1 MSQADEGAAEGVQ
14 FALMA
19 GGDIPFE
26 GTRSVHV
33 VAAQD
38 APVLVVD
45 DVIGQGNAGGLT
57 DVIGFLQQRPEFF
70 LALGLGEGSADRC
83 PVICRQD
90 VVSAVKDEFT
100 PYFHGDIL
108 CDTAGQPGMVEDV
121 VDLLRRLGVV

>member
-1 MSQADEGAAEGVQ
+1 MGQADEGAAEGIQ

-19 GGDIPFE
+19 GSDVSFE
-26 GTRSVHV
+26 GARGVHV

-45 DVIGQGNAGGLT
+45 DVIGQGNAGSLA
-57 DVIGFLQQRPEFF
+57 DVIGFLQEDPKFF

-83 PVICRQD
+83 PVVCRQD
-90 VVSAVKDEFT
+90 VVGAVEDEFT

-108 CDTAGQPGMVEDV
+108 CDAASQARMI
-121 VDLLRRLGVV
+121 